1 MSSPTFT
8 NLIRFLDESSVKHYG
23 DVINS
28 SLDSIVGSVVQ
39 LLEGDLFSLRRTD
52 KTAVVHKLLS
62 PVPSTPLFVCIGLN
76 YADHAKEANLAIPP
90 NPVIFTKPSDAL
102 TGPYSDV
109 PVPPEAELM
118 DYEGELCIVISKT
131 GKNIPEDKALDYVL
145 GVTAGN
151 DLSSRKWQRPPYSG
165 GQFTYAKSFDYFAP
179 IGPTI
184 LNGSLITS
192 NAPLKIKTTV
202 NGEVRQNGSTSD
214 MLFNIEKIIA
224 HASRGTTL
232 RQGTIIMTGTPAGIA
247 AKWPGQPWLKDGDV
261 VEVDISGI
269 GSLRNKLVFE
279 KES

>member
-1 MSSPTFT
+1 MSSPAFT
-8 NLIRFLDESSVKHYG
+8 NLIRFLDESSTERYG
-23 DVINS
+23 DIPNG
-28 SLDSIVGSVVQ
+28 SLDNIVGLKVSI
-39 LLEGDLFSLRRTD
+39 LEGDIFSLRRTEN
-52 KTAVVHKLLS
+52 TAVVHKLLS
-62 PVPSTPLFVCIGLN
+62 PVPSTPLFICIGLN
-76 YADHAKEANLAIPP
+76 YADHAKESNLAIPP

-118 DYEGELCIVISKT
+118 DYEGELCVIISKT
-131 GKNIPEDKALDYVL
+131 GKNIPEEKALDYVL

-165 GQFTYAKSFDYFAP
+165 GQFTYAKSFDHFAP

-184 LNGSLITS
+184 LHGSLVASRSPFT
-192 NAPLKIKTTV
+192 IKTTV
-202 NGEVRQNGSTSD
+202 NGEVRQNGNTSD
-214 MLFNIEKIIA
+214 MLFSIEKVIA

-247 AKWPGQPWLKDGDV
+247 AKWPGEPWLKDGDV
-261 VEVDISGI
+261 VEVDISGV
-269 GSLRNKLVFE
+269 GSLKNKLVFG